1 MKELIISIQDERPLS
16 CIDSKS
22 VQKHHT
28 SEDTLY
34 SKNMPSLKMG
44 ANVHSPQQLQR
55 VLQWHPPWGAS
66 IFTLFTIKALL
77 HCATPVQSTK
87 YGRVDRN
94 STSLFGT
101 QRDTKHIGRQTQ
113 WQTPTYTFD
122 GRNKLDLS
130 MVVDTGCRV
139 AVNNRACS
147 MSVDVTMPDSSS

>member
-1 MKELIISIQDERPLS
+1 MHWF
-16 CIDSKS
+16 KS

-44 ANVHSPQQLQR
+44 ASVRSPRRLQR

-66 IFTLFTIKALL
+66 NFTLFTIKALL
-77 HCATPVQSTK
+77 QCATPVQSTK
-87 YGRVDRN
+87 CGRLDRN

-113 WQTPTYTFD
+113 WQTPTCTFD
-122 GRNKLDLS
+122 GRNKLDPS
-130 MVVDTGCRV
+130 TVVDTGCRV
-139 AVNNRACS
+139 AVNIRACS
-147 MSVDVTMPDSSS
+147 MSVDITMPDCSS